1 MSKLLPWLYGL
12 ILLLETIGLSVIYV
26 VAPPEPSDPLSV
38 WLGTLGLGSMIVM
51 LIYSFARRIKLM
63 RNVARLSVWLHLHIF
78 LGLQGFVFVVFHSLP
93 MFTGA
98 RFMWLNPGV
107 LNFWAVVV
115 VIASGVFGRWLFA
128 QVPKTLGGQHMAAK
142 EVEAELATLQKDQG
156 VSLPAEVTAL
166 WKSVPETRSIF
177 GVVKADLD
185 RRTAARKLRAMR
197 LDPGVYALA
206 ARRLQLERHKAALS
220 VTQRVFRWWII
231 LHRPIAA
238 ILYILSAV
246 HLLLALMFTPSLRF
260 F

>member
-1 MSKLLPWLYGL
+1 MTKLLPWLYGL
-12 ILLLETIGLSVIYV
+12 LLLAEIIGLSVVYAI
-26 VAPPEPSDPLSV
+26 APPEPSDPLSV
-38 WLGTLGLGSMIVM
+38 WLGTLGLASMVIM
-51 LIYSFARRIKLM
+51 LVYSFARRITLL

-142 EVEAELATLQKDQG
+142 EVEAELQSLQTAQG

-166 WKSVPETRSIF
+166 WKGVPETRSIF
-177 GVVKADLD
+177 GVVQADLN
-185 RRTAARKLRAMR
+185 RRSAVRRLRRMG
-197 LDPGVYALA
+197 LDPDVFALA

-238 ILYILSAV
+238 ILYILSVV

>member
-1 MSKLLPWLYGL
+1 MLRFLPVLYGL
-12 ILLLETIGLSVIYV
+12 ILALETAALAV
-26 VAPPEPSDPLSV
+26 VYAVWTPAPSDPLSV
-38 WLGTLGLGSMIVM
+38 WLGTLGLASMVIM
-51 LIYSFARRIKLM
+51 LVYSLARRIKLL
-63 RNVARLSVWLHLHIF
+63 RDVARLSVWLHLHIF

-107 LNFWAVVV
+107 INFLAVCV

-128 QVPKTLGGQHMAAK
+128 QVPKTLGGRHMEAK
-142 EVEAELATLQKDQG
+142 DVEAELKAMKAD
-156 VSLPAEVTAL
+156 LPAEVTAL
-166 WKSVPETRSIF
+166 WKGVPETRSIF
-177 GVVKADLD
+177 GMVKADLD
-185 RRTAARKLRAMR
+185 RRTAARKLRR
-197 LDPGVYALA
+197 LGLEPEVYALA

-238 ILYILSAV
+238 ILYILSAM
-246 HLLLALMFTPSLRF
+246 HLVLALMFTPSLRF